1 MNTGNLE
8 KEYHVSRYIIVY
20 KFLLGLFETILGL
33 GMLLFGSK
41 ISELYINFTNRELL
55 EEPHELLALILQR
68 IVPFI
73 LEHQGTIILILL
85 LLGITKIAGA
95 IGLWYRKHWGLD
107 ILMFVT
113 IILLPFE
120 LFSLNV
126 HPSLSKITFFI
137 INMLIALYLVNF
149 NPKGYFTK
157 LKKRWY
163 TPDHGKK

>member
-1 MNTGNLE
+1 MNTQNLE
-8 KEYHVSRYIIVY
+8 KEYHVSRYIIAY
-20 KFLLGLFETILGL
+20 KFILGLLETLLGL

-41 ISELYINFTNRELL
+41 ISELYINFTNSELL
-55 EEPHELLALILQR
+55 EEPHELLALVLQS

-85 LLGITKIAGA
+85 LLGITKVIGA

-107 ILMFVT
+107 ILMVVT

-120 LFSLNV
+120 LFSIAL
-126 HPSLSKITFFI
+126 HPSLTKTAFFV

-149 NPKGYFTK
+149 NPKGYFTN
-157 LKKRWY
+157 LKKRIEN
-163 TPDHGKK
+163 KN